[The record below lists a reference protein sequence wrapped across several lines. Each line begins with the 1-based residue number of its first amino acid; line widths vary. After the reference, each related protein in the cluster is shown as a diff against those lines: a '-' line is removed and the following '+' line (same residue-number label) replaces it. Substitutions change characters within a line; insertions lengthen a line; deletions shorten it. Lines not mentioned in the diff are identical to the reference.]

1 MYKISNNY
9 YIIIFKVVMPRV
21 TYLDLILNYL
31 TEEPQSLDLKFFT
44 GDKTTYAIAAV
55 KKGIDKGVIIKIDQ
69 PNIETK
75 YKGHLYYLNKSSR
88 KQSKPAS
95 KPNHARKIYK
105 KCHDKLMGVNYP
117 NLKGRARLFREQAAR
132 ASCAN
137 LMGQYKKSNLKE
149 EFMKNID
156 EKINI
161 IVQEEK
167 RYDEVEDIKNRFF
180 DDAYAK
186 VTDKFI
192 WVMIRPRVAELS
204 DAITEAGHEYCVNGN
219 IKSFEAAK
227 QLRID
232 LMTDVMHMM
241 MEQMKEF
248 EPVKE
253 PIPEPVKEPIPEPVK
268 EPIPEPVKEP
278 IPEPV
283 KEPEIPE
290 DVQKEILACTLD
302 KTYKSWKEYGCEK
315 FRDFD
320 FKNLT
325 ELKKKF
331 QENRENLRQPVIKA
345 CRDKYCDDPSAE
357 WKKCY
362 RKKAIKLH
370 PDKPTG
376 DEYEFRR
383 LNECN
388 QDVEDI

>member
-1 MYKISNNY
+1 MKKKFY
-9 YIIIFKVVMPRV
+9 
-21 TYLDLILNYL
+21 D
-31 TEEPQSLDLKFFT
+31 EELGIVFSKSR
-44 GDKTTYAIAAV
+44 KT
-55 KKGIDKGVIIKIDQ
+55 
-69 PNIETK
+69 
-75 YKGHLYYLNKSSR
+75 SR
-88 KQSKPAS
+88 KQSSHKQS
-95 KPNHARKIYK
+95 KPSSKVNHARNIYK

-117 NLKGRARLFREQAAR
+117 NLKGRVRLFREQAAR
-132 ASCAN
+132 DSCAN
-137 LMGQYKKSNLKE
+137 LMSQYKESNLKE

-156 EKINI
+156 DKINI

-167 RYDEVEDIKNRFF
+167 RYDEVEDIQNRFL
-180 DDAYAK
+180 DDAYTK

-192 WVMIRPRVAELS
+192 WVMIRPRVFELS

-248 EPVKE
+248 EP
-253 PIPEPVKEPIPEPVK
+253 IP

-325 ELKKKF
+325 ELKKKY

-345 CRDKYCDDPSAE
+345 CRDKYCEDPSAE

-376 DEYEFRR
+376 DEDEFQR